1 MSVLLWRACEISA
14 PVRNL
19 KVQMIKAGMSAWTEA
34 DYTRRPVLITAKNI
48 NALICLACL
57 CLLISACGGAASRDL
72 MTARLSED
80 EKHRLYAAALAASES
95 PVDSEIFKRVCRQ
108 IEIFDAAGKPNEG
121 YMQFVSAHVE
131 WATKAQTEEFRSQI
145 KTPEKARQY
154 INQNLSG

>member
-1 MSVLLWRACEISA
+1 MFV
-14 PVRNL
+14 
-19 KVQMIKAGMSAWTEA
+19 
-34 DYTRRPVLITAKNI
+34 TAKNTS
-48 NALICLACL
+48 ALIGLLSL

-108 IEIFDAAGKPNEG
+108 IEIFDATAKPNDR
-121 YMQFVSAHVE
+121 YMAFVSAHLD

-145 KTPEKARQY
+145 NTPEKARQY
-154 INQNLSG
+154 INQHLSG